1 MAILS
6 DLVEAVAEVEGIDP
20 ATVGLFARYIREAGL
35 IATHGRGPSAAKMSL
50 TDAANLLIGV
60 NATNVAADAAR
71 VVKEYRRLQAL
82 EFRSLLDPRPDDSR
96 GALGDALEELLRF
109 AGGGELPDVFMDHAF
124 DWGFQE
130 AFARGDVFI
139 ELRFRM
145 SRPQVELR
153 MFELPGSDAVDP
165 SDPDQYLL
173 NIPPELSIVFRPLV
187 QPRPSPRSKK
197 RSGDRIEEARITR
210 QTLFAVGKLI
220 G

>member
-1 MAILS
+1 M
-6 DLVEAVAEVEGIDP
+6 
-20 ATVGLFARYIREAGL
+20 
-35 IATHGRGPSAAKMSL
+35 
-50 TDAANLLIGV
+50 
-60 NATNVAADAAR
+60 
-71 VVKEYRRLQAL
+71 
-82 EFRSLLDPRPDDSR
+82 
-96 GALGDALEELLRF
+96 EELLRF